1 MKLFWRLYD
10 WNERT
15 FWNSLTKK
23 LMSFLVLFVIDL
35 GYLFVYFREKQA
47 IMAELAQSSIGQ
59 EALLRVSQ
67 GLDTTLTLMIGLTVA
82 ALCWNVMQILYIRFL
97 ILRPV
102 RMIAQIF
109 DEIGRGEGDFSR
121 DLPTMTHD
129 ELRTLAEAY
138 NRFADKMREIISE
151 VRRASVDIAREAVVV
166 RRAVTVTARSADEQ
180 GELARA
186 VFSASG
192 EAIQAIQEVSASA
205 AMISND
211 TERNLST
218 ARNSLLEMHD
228 FVSKV
233 QNVSNK
239 LAAFNDTVGMLA
251 ERSDSIRQIASLI
264 KDIANQTN
272 LLALNAAIEAARAGE
287 MGRGFAVV
295 ADEVRKLAERVDV
308 ATQEIT
314 SNIAGMTDLVLET
327 QQENEAINTD
337 IMQARQ
343 VVEHSAAEFQNMV
356 GNFERTG
363 DQLNQIASAMEEL
376 TATNGQVHDSVHQVQ
391 TLSGNVAASMEDSS
405 KTSEMLSQ
413 AAESVQELVSRFKI
427 GRGAFDLNVDQAR
440 LFRDR
445 IQERLTA
452 LAAEG
457 VNIWDQNYQPL
468 ARTNPIRRQLLRSV

>member
-295 ADEVRKLAERVDV
+295 ADEVRKLAQSAKGQADATAGSIRQAVAAIASIRQVAGETVDTMQDMARTSSDAAAQIGRMSQESALERDSVGASLARLETLASGLDAMEV
-308 ATQEIT
+308 AIHQL
-314 SNIAGMTDLVLET
+314 TDL
-327 QQENEAINTD
+327 
-337 IMQARQ
+337 QAM
-343 VVEHSAAEFQNMV
+343 AA
-356 GNFERTG
+356 
-363 DQLNQIASAMEEL
+363 
-376 TATNGQVHDSVHQVQ
+376 H
-391 TLSGNVAASMEDSS
+391 
-405 KTSEMLSQ
+405 
-413 AAESVQELVSRFKI
+413 
-427 GRGAFDLNVDQAR
+427 
-440 LFRDR
+440 
-445 IQERLTA
+445 
-452 LAAEG
+452 
-457 VNIWDQNYQPL
+457 
-468 ARTNPIRRQLLRSV
+468 